1 MGWWSSITLVAKQ
14 NTKVTII
21 TGYRCTCS
29 NGDASAWTQEKIFM
43 PDHQSKQSP
52 NPRQQFI
59 NDLIIYVK
67 AKQCLNNDIIL
78 SLDANNII
86 GEESI
91 GIAKLIRD
99 CRLYDIM
106 DLPDQDPD
114 NQLKD
119 TYG

>member
-1 MGWWSSITLVAKQ
+1 MGQWSSITLVGKR

-21 TGYRCTCS
+21 TGYRCTRS

-43 PDHQSKQSP
+43 QDRQSKQSP

-67 AKQCLNNDIIL
+67 AKQSLNHDIIL
-78 SLDANNII
+78 SLDANEVI

-91 GIAKLIRD
+91 RH
-99 CRLYDIM
+99 C
-106 DLPDQDPD
+106 
-114 NQLKD
+114 
-119 TYG
+119 

>member
-1 MGWWSSITLVAKQ
+1 
-14 NTKVTII
+14 VTII

-43 PDHQSKQSP
+43 RDCQSKQSP

-67 AKQCLNNDIIL
+67 AKQSSNHDIIL
-78 SLDANNII
+78 SLDANEVI

-99 CRLYDIM
+99 CSLHDIM
-106 DLPDQDPD
+106 DQDPN

-119 TYG
+119 TYH